1 MALISSKGAYGL
13 RAMYEL
19 SLAPTNSLTQIKTI
33 AQNSGISQ
41 NYLEQLLSI
50 LRRSNLVESIRG
62 AQGGYRLSR
71 PAKDIMVFEIIEA
84 LEGDIEIVS
93 QTTQAD
99 PLKLFYKECHEAL
112 KKALKVSLAELRPY
126 HERLLGQL
134 NYSI

>member
-19 SLAPTNSLTQIKTI
+19 SLAPTNSLLQIKTI

-50 LRRSNLVESIRG
+50 LRRAGLVESIRG
-62 AQGGYRLSR
+62 AQGGYKLSK
-71 PAKDIMVFEIIEA
+71 PAKDITVFQIIEA
-84 LEGDIEIVS
+84 LEGELEIIS
-93 QTTQAD
+93 QTSPAD
-99 PLKLFYKECHEAL
+99 PLKLFYEECYESLTKVLAL
-112 KKALKVSLAELRPY
+112 PLSELHRY

-134 NYSI
+134 NYTI

>member
-19 SLAPTNSLTQIKTI
+19 SLAPRDTLTQIKTI

-50 LRRSNLVESIRG
+50 LRRAGLVESIRG
-62 AQGGYRLSR
+62 AQGGYMLAK
-71 PAKDIMVFEIIEA
+71 PAKDITVFEIIET
-84 LEGDIEIVS
+84 LEGEIEIVNK
-93 QTTQAD
+93 TGHVD
-99 PLKLFYKECHEAL
+99 PLKLFYEECYE
-112 KKALKVSLAELRPY
+112 SLTSVLRLPLSELRPF
-126 HERLLGQL
+126 HERLLGQF